1 MVIRSQSQQGIA
13 LVEFVIVLP
22 LLLILLMATAEFGRM
37 FYHYNTLTKTVRD
50 GGRYLAEQATPDTT
64 GLINI
69 SDEVADTARNLVV
82 YGQPGAGQPLLEGLA
97 TADVSV
103 VQVDTAH
110 VQLSAAYQYRPIFEM
125 LPMFGFGS
133 DIGTGRTFQASVT
146 MRAL

>member
-1 MVIRSQSQQGIA
+1 MLIRSQSQRGIA

-22 LLLILLMATAEFGRM
+22 LLLILLMVTAEFGSM

-64 GLINI
+64 GEIIL
-69 SDEVADTARNLVV
+69 SDEVATTARNLVV
-82 YGQPGAGQPLLEGLA
+82 YGEPGVGEPLLEGLA

-103 VQVDTAH
+103 TQVDTDH
-110 VQLSAAYQYRPIFEM
+110 VQISAAYQYRPIFEI
-125 LPMFGFGS
+125 LPVFGFGN
-133 DIGTGRTFQASVT
+133 DVGPGRTFQASVT